1 MMGIDRRP
9 GEAFISRT
17 DSMMVISINPAKDSI
32 SVLSIPRDLYVQ
44 IPGHGQER
52 INTALV
58 YGSRGGDY
66 LNGAALA
73 METVSYNLNIPIDHY
88 ILVDFGAFIRI
99 IDILGGIDIEVPYN
113 ISDPEY
119 PDMNYG
125 YDPFYLSAGLQH
137 LDGSTALKYAR
148 TRHQDSDFQ
157 RASRQ
162 QQVLMAVRN
171 KALGLGFTDLV
182 RRAPDLYRQIEE
194 GIRTDLGLDNMVR
207 LAMTVNDV
215 PQENIRSA
223 VLDGNYVTS
232 YRAPNGA
239 AVLLLQQD
247 AAIPLINSLFFD

>member
-1 MMGIDRRP
+1 
-9 GEAFISRT
+9 
-17 DSMMVISINPAKDSI
+17 
-32 SVLSIPRDLYVQ
+32 
-44 IPGHGQER
+44 
-52 INTALV
+52 
-58 YGSRGGDY
+58 

-99 IDILGGIDIEVPYN
+99 IDILGGIDIEVPYDIN
-113 ISDPEY
+113 DPEY

-137 LDGSTALKYAR
+137 LDGTTALKYAR

-157 RASRQ
+157 RAARQ

-171 KALGLGFTDLV
+171 KALSLGLTDMV

-194 GIRTDLGLDNMVR
+194 GIRTDLGLDDMVR

-215 PQENIRSA
+215 PKENIRSA

-239 AVLLLQQD
+239 AVLLLQPD
-247 AAIPLINSLFFD
+247 AATPLINSLFYD